1 MRAAV
6 IAEIGALPDLR
17 DVPEPERGEGQAL
30 VEVSAAP
37 LNPIDLSIAA
47 GRFYGGTPDVP
58 YVPGREGVG
67 RVLEADEV
75 PVGSRVRFDA
85 GGAGGGA
92 LAERAVTAE
101 SALLD
106 VPESVDDATA
116 ACLGIVGVTAW
127 LALEWRALLQ
137 RGETVLVLGATGAVG
152 QVAVQAAKLLGA
164 GRVVAAGRDAEAL
177 ARTRDL
183 GADETVELGGDDV
196 ADRLRAAA
204 GGDGPDVIV
213 DPLWGEPARMASE
226 AAAPRARIVHLGQTA
241 SPEATFASSA
251 VRGKLLSFLG
261 FAIGL
266 TPGDRRRDAYARLC
280 EEAAAGGLEI
290 EHETLPLER
299 VAEAWKRQAAFP
311 HGKLVLVP

>member
-1 MRAAV
+1 M
-6 IAEIGALPDLR
+6 IAEVGAPPELR

-30 VEVSAAP
+30 VEVTAAP

-47 GRFYGGTPDVP
+47 GRFYGGTPDLP

-67 RVLEADEV
+67 RVLEADQV
-75 PVGSRVRFDA
+75 PAGSRVRFDA

-92 LAERAVTAE
+92 LAERALTAE

-106 VPESVDDATA
+106 VPEGVDDATG
-116 ACLGIVGVTAW
+116 ACLGIVGLTAW
-127 LALEWRALLQ
+127 LALEWRAQLQ

-204 GGDGPDVIV
+204 GGEGPDVIV
-213 DPLWGEPARMASE
+213 DPLWGEPAGTASE
-226 AAAPRARIVHLGQTA
+226 AAAPRARIIHLGQTA

-251 VRGKLLSFLG
+251 VRGKLLSILG
-261 FAIGL
+261 FALGL
-266 TPGDRRRDAYARLC
+266 TPADRRRDAYARMC
-280 EEAAAGGLEI
+280 EEAAAGRLEI

-299 VAEAWKRQAAFP
+299 VAEAWERQAAFP